1 MQAQELGCNYR
12 RRLATQ
18 ASASPLSPESSK
30 PSDEL
35 SRMVIGTRN
44 RIVAT
49 SRSILLRHSS
59 VPSSTSV
66 PTSRKLKSIR
76 ETRRTDSA
84 CVISLLVPELT
95 TKKREVGPRS
105 DSLKTSL
112 KMTKLDMLLIANI
125 AYSILPSRRRIDT
138 IDEHDPELYNCL
150 ARYIRPVLIIA
161 GTKIVVSKRIIAMYE
176 NSNSES
182 DSNGLLL
189 KIDGAK
195 QEETLCPAVFP
206 PSKFAAVDLIA
217 RLDSVMFST
226 AKGIDT

>member
-1 MQAQELGCNYR
+1 MRHLTVGSRAHDEKEGSR
-12 RRLATQ
+12 TKIRLF
-18 ASASPLSPESSK
+18 E
-30 PSDEL
+30 DEL
-35 SRMVIGTRN
+35 FRK
-44 RIVAT
+44 AQ
-49 SRSILLRHSS
+49 S
-59 VPSSTSV
+59 VPCV
-66 PTSRKLKSIR
+66 PDVAVSYT
-76 ETRRTDSA
+76 
-84 CVISLLVPELT
+84 
-95 TKKREVGPRS
+95 
-105 DSLKTSL
+105 L